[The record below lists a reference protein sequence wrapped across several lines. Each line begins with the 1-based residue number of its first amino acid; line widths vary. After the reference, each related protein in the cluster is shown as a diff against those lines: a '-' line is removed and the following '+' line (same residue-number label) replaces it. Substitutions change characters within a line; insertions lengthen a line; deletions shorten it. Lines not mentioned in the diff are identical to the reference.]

1 MAVKLEPTTM
11 GEVARIQL
19 GINTMALEIESLRQ
33 AVGERNAEIQKQSKE
48 IEQLK
53 VELKAVKGKASD
65 TPG

>member
-33 AVGERNAEIQKQSKE
+33 AVGERNKE

-53 VELKAVKGKASD
+53 VELKAAKGKASD

>member
-1 MAVKLEPTTM
+1 MKLEPTTM
-11 GEVARIQL
+11 GEVARILL

-33 AVGERNAEIQKQSKE
+33 AVGERNAEIQKQREE

-53 VELKAVKGKASD
+53 VELKAGKGRASE